1 MLALKPL
8 ACLLLAGWA
17 TALAATEAPVSLP
30 SPAMVPADLA
40 GAEHGQSL
48 TTLPAPR
55 LHRLLPPPAALEL
68 AQDPHVRRDREP
80 DWRAQAQ
87 TQVQAQSLLAEGGD
101 CRDPA
106 GFLDKSGAA
115 LADYLEGLPE
125 VSCTYGLFSLTADD
139 GARIYDTANL
149 LAVAGRLQARA
160 ADYQGSGRGLANL
173 VLYLRA
179 GYYNAIAR
187 DLYPEPPLTVRDA
200 IRVGLDRLLDNPA
213 LFIPNPDAGST
224 IGESFTLMTNLHDE
238 AYYLP
243 RLKPL
248 IARVTNR
255 DGQPDAADAL
265 KHWEVGSGYTGLLTV
280 LFMSHYRA
288 EGRALAEQDGSYAEA
303 LFAFVQGNQAALLG
317 TSYAYQLTDSLNEA
331 LRYMQY
337 PAHFAASRARIE
349 QILAKS
355 SLDGPGADLWL
366 AAASAVKY
374 YDNAHCAEY
383 GTCDFEQRLADV
395 VLPIRHECGSTLRI
409 RAQDMTEQQLT
420 ESCTALANEEQYFH
434 RMLKTQNRPLP
445 GDVNDALEV
454 VVFDDYANY
463 SRYAGL
469 IYGIATD
476 NGGMY
481 LEGDPDQP
489 GNQARF
495 IAHEASWLRPLFS
508 VWNLEHEYV
517 HYLDGRFNMAGDFAR
532 AISQPTVWWIE
543 GLAEYLSLGND
554 NAKAIEAAQAGTYP
568 LSTIFG
574 NTYDMNDYGTRAYR
588 WGYMAVRY
596 MFEHH
601 RDRVDDTVTRFR
613 ADDYD
618 GYWSTMQD
626 LTYDDDFAAWVQ
638 TATTAGQPP
647 EPDCGSPDDQVIDAT
662 CARTG
667 IASDDIRYFYVFV
680 PQGTTL
686 LTVQTR
692 GGSGDANLYVMHRG
706 WPNRDSY
713 DQGSANGGN
722 DETVTIQA
730 PEGGAYYHIAV
741 DAAAPYRDLSLS
753 VGLAQ

>member
-17 TALAATEAPVSLP
+17 SALAAAEAPVSLP
-30 SPAMVPADLA
+30 SPAVAPADLA
-40 GAEHGQSL
+40 GAEHGL
-48 TTLPAPR
+48 PLATLPAPK

-87 TQVQAQSLLAEGGD
+87 SLLPEGGD

-106 GFLDKSGAA
+106 GFLGKSGAA
-115 LADYLEGLPE
+115 LADYLEGLPD

-139 GARIYDTANL
+139 GARIYGTANL
-149 LAVAGRLQARA
+149 LTVAQRFQARA
-160 ADYQGSGRGLANL
+160 TNYQGRGRNLANL

-187 DLYPEPPLTVRDA
+187 DLYPEPPLTVRNA
-200 IRVGLDRLLDNPA
+200 IRVGLDRLLGNPA

-238 AYYLP
+238 TYYLP
-243 RLKPL
+243 RLKPF
-248 IARVTNR
+248 IARFTNR
-255 DGQPDAADAL
+255 DGQPNAADAL
-265 KHWEVGSGYTGLLTV
+265 KRWEVGSGYTGLLTV
-280 LFMSHYRA
+280 LFMSHYRD
-288 EGRALAEQDGSYAEA
+288 EGRALAERDGSYAEA
-303 LFAFVQGNQAALLG
+303 LFAFVEGNQAALLG
-317 TSYAYQLTDSLNEA
+317 TRYAYQLTDSLNEA

-337 PAHFAASRARIE
+337 PAHYAASRARVE
-349 QILAKS
+349 QVLAQT

-374 YDNAHCAEY
+374 YDGARCAEY
-383 GTCDFEQRLADV
+383 GTCDFELRLADI
-395 VLPIRHECGSTLRI
+395 VLPIRHECGPTLRI
-409 RAQDMTEQQLT
+409 RAQDMTEQQLI
-420 ESCTALANEEQYFH
+420 ESCAALATEEQYFH
-434 RMLKTQNRPLP
+434 RMLKTRNRPLP

-463 SRYAGL
+463 SRYAGV
-469 IYGIATD
+469 IYGIATN

-481 LEGDPDQP
+481 LEGDPGQP

-495 IAHEASWLRPLFS
+495 IAHEASWLRPQFS
-508 VWNLEHEYV
+508 VWNLKHEYV

-532 AISQPTVWWIE
+532 ATRLPTVWWIE

-554 NAKAIEAAQAGTYP
+554 NAKAIEAAQVGTYS

-574 NTYDMNDYGTRAYR
+574 NTYGMNDYVTRAYR

-601 RDRVDDTVTRFR
+601 RDRVDDAVAGFR
-613 ADDYD
+613 AGDYD
-618 GYWSTMQD
+618 GYWSAMQD
-626 LTYDDDFAAWVQ
+626 LAYDDDFAAWAK
-638 TATTAGQPP
+638 TATTAGNPP
-647 EPDCGSPDDQVIDAT
+647 EPDCGYPNDQVIDAT
-662 CARTG
+662 CARAG
-667 IASDDIRYFYVFV
+667 IGSDDIRYFYVFV
-680 PQGTTL
+680 PRGTTR
-686 LTVQTR
+686 LTVQTG
-692 GGSGDANLYVMHRG
+692 GGSGDANLYVMRRG
-706 WPNRDSY
+706 WPNRSSY
-713 DQGSANGGN
+713 DQASAGGGN

-730 PEGGAYYHIAV
+730 PEGGSYYHIAV
-741 DAAAPYRDLSLS
+741 DAGAPYRDLTLS